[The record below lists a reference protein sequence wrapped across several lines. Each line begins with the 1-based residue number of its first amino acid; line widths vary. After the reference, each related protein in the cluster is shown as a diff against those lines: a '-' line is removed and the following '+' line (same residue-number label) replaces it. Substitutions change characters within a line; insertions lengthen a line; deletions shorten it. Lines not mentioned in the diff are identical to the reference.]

1 MSKRIGVLTSG
12 GDCAGLNAVLRAVV
26 RRVCAGGGE
35 VVGIRDGIDGLRA
48 RPIAAAPLRPA
59 DVECDGAGGIG
70 QGGTWLGT
78 SNSGDPARDPSAQAR
93 IRAAYGEL
101 GLDALIG
108 VGGDGSLRLLRGHAS
123 AAGWRLIG
131 VPKTIDNDVAGT
143 DLAVGHASAV
153 AAATDALD
161 RLRTTAES
169 HGRVMVL
176 EVMGRDTG
184 HIALASGI
192 AGGADAILIPE
203 IPPDLNAVAGDIA
216 ARHRHGHRGSLVVV
230 AEGVPDPAGAAVRRR
245 DPGGGAHYG
254 GIGERVGRA
263 IAAATAAEV
272 RVTVLGH
279 LQRGGPP
286 VAEDRLLAS
295 VLGVAAA
302 ERALGEDG
310 DCMVGWR
317 NRAPCGVPL
326 GQVAGRL
333 RRVDPADARVAAAR
347 GLGMTFGEGGA

>member
-1 MSKRIGVLTSG
+1 MSKRIGILTSG

-26 RRVCAGGGE
+26 RRVHAAGGE
-35 VVGIRDGIDGLRA
+35 VVGIRDGIAGLMA
-48 RPIAAAPLRPA
+48 RPIAAAPLVPA
-59 DVECDGAGGIG
+59 DVDGDGAGIG
-70 QGGTWLGT
+70 QGGTRLGT
-78 SNSGDPARDPSAQAR
+78 SNDGDPAPPRAAQAR
-93 IRAAYGEL
+93 VRAAYAEL

-108 VGGDGSLRLLRGHAS
+108 VGGDGSLRLLRGHAR

-203 IPPDLNAVAGDIA
+203 MPPDLDRVAGHIA
-216 ARHRHGHRGSLVVV
+216 GLRRAGRRGSLVVV

-254 GIGERVGRA
+254 GIGARVGHA
-263 IAAATAAEV
+263 IAQATGAHV
-272 RVTVLGH
+272 RETVLGH
-279 LQRGGPP
+279 LQRGGPA

-302 ERALGEDG
+302 DRALGDDG

-317 NRAPCGVPL
+317 NRAPVRVPL
-326 GQVAGRL
+326 AEVAGYL
-333 RRVDPADARVAAAR
+333 RRVDPADAEVAAAR
-347 GLGMTFGEGGA
+347 GLGIAFGESGA